1 MADTATI
8 AAEPREPRGKGGAR
22 AARRAGRIPAV
33 VYGGGGDPL
42 AVSVGRRELLREYE
56 RGGFFSRLY
65 ALGVGGGESIRV
77 LARDVQLHPVTDDP
91 LHIDFLRLAAD
102 ARIDVDVA
110 VVFVNEEDSP
120 GLRRGGV
127 LNIVRRAVGL
137 NCRADSIPETLVVD
151 LAGLEIGDS
160 VHISNIALPED
171 ARPTIRDRD
180 FTIATVAAPT
190 VVADEA
196 AEEAEAGEE
205 EEEAEEAAPA
215 AEDGGDD

>member
-8 AAEPREPRGKGGAR
+8 AAEPRATRGKGGAR
-22 AARRAGRIPAV
+22 AARRAGRIPAI
-33 VYGGGGDPL
+33 VYGGGGGSL

-65 ALGVGGGESIRV
+65 ELGVAGGESIRV

-91 LHIDFLRLAAD
+91 LHIDFLRLSAD
-102 ARIDVDVA
+102 TRIDVDVA
-110 VVFVNEEDSP
+110 VVFINEEDSP

-127 LNIVRRAVGL
+127 LNVVRRAVGL

-151 LAGLEIGDS
+151 LADLEIGDS
-160 VHISNIALPED
+160 VHISRVALPEG
-171 ARPTIRDRD
+171 AHPTIRDRD
-180 FTIATVAAPT
+180 FTIATIAAPT

-196 AEEAEAGEE
+196 AEAAEAEE

-215 AEDGGDD
+215 AEGDDD

>member
-8 AAEPREPRGKGGAR
+8 AAEPRATRGKGGAR
-22 AARRAGRIPAV
+22 AARRAGRIPAI
-33 VYGGGGDPL
+33 VYGGGGGSL

-65 ALGVGGGESIRV
+65 ELGVAGGESIRV

-91 LHIDFLRLAAD
+91 LHIDFLRLSAD
-102 ARIDVDVA
+102 TRIDVDVA
-110 VVFVNEEDSP
+110 VVFINEEDSP

-127 LNIVRRAVGL
+127 LNVVRRAVGL

-151 LAGLEIGDS
+151 LADLEIGDS
-160 VHISNIALPED
+160 VHISRVALPEG
-171 ARPTIRDRD
+171 AHPTIRDRD
-180 FTIATVAAPT
+180 FTIATIAAPT

-196 AEEAEAGEE
+196 AEAAEAEE

-215 AEDGGDD
+215 TEGDDD

>member
-8 AAEPREPRGKGGAR
+8 AAEPRETRGKGGAR
-22 AARRAGRIPAV
+22 AARRAGRIPAI
-33 VYGGGGDPL
+33 VYGGGGGPL

-65 ALGVGGGESIRV
+65 ELGVGGGGGESIRV

-127 LNIVRRAVGL
+127 LNVVRRAVGL
-137 NCRADSIPETLVVD
+137 NCRADSIPETLTVD
-151 LAGLEIGDS
+151 LADLEIGDS
-160 VHISNIALPED
+160 VHISHVALPED

-205 EEEAEEAAPA
+205 EEAEEAAPA
-215 AEDGGDD
+215 AEGGDD

>member
-8 AAEPREPRGKGGAR
+8 AAEPRATRGKGGAR
-22 AARRAGRIPAV
+22 AARRAGRIPAI
-33 VYGGGGDPL
+33 VYGGGGGSL

-65 ALGVGGGESIRV
+65 ELGVAGGESIRV

-91 LHIDFLRLAAD
+91 LHIDFLRLSAD
-102 ARIDVDVA
+102 TRIDVDVA

-127 LNIVRRAVGL
+127 LNVVRRAVGL

-151 LAGLEIGDS
+151 LADLEIGDS
-160 VHISNIALPED
+160 VHISRVALPEG
-171 ARPTIRDRD
+171 AHPTIRDRD
-180 FTIATVAAPT
+180 FTIATIAAPT

-196 AEEAEAGEE
+196 AEAAEAEE

-215 AEDGGDD
+215 AEGGGDA